1 MACLTYFIYC
11 NNCRNSYC
19 IVTAFSGY
27 KNEQIQNLNQFWY
40 YDYYFNIHWKFC
52 FNTMLY
58 MIFQYAWEPVLI
70 QRTLI
75 GFEAILEINTIRFF
89 CKSKASLHVLFV
101 VGRTGVLR
109 YYINLVIQ
117 QITGDFQNTY
127 KTVDIKYVNIVI
139 DSCIPW

>member
-1 MACLTYFIYC
+1 
-11 NNCRNSYC
+11 
-19 IVTAFSGY
+19 
-27 KNEQIQNLNQFWY
+27 
-40 YDYYFNIHWKFC
+40 
-52 FNTMLY
+52 MLY

-89 CKSKASLHVLFV
+89 CKSQASLHVLFV

-117 QITGDFQNTY
+117 QIPGDFQNT
-127 KTVDIKYVNIVI
+127 
-139 DSCIPW
+139 